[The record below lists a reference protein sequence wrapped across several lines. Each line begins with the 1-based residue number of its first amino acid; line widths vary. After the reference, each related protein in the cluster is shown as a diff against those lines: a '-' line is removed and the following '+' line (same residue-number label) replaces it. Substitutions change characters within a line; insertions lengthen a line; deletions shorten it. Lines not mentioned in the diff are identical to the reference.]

1 MDVQGQQFPMTGEK
15 AGGIDMR
22 QIQLAVSILAR
33 FITARDAGNLERGF
47 LRVSHF

>member
-22 QIQLAVSILAR
+22 QIQIAVSI
-33 FITARDAGNLERGF
+33 TARNAGNLERGF
-47 LRVSHF
+47 LRVPHF